1 MWLAESLRSKS
12 LIESRQGWTRSQLL
26 EHQQRSLRDLLH
38 RVWKDSPFYRE
49 YYGNHGIQ
57 EKDLSDITVRDLP
70 ILDKETLMDGFDRI
84 STDPVLR
91 RNRLEDWL
99 HSESRNPYEGRYM
112 VVHTSGSSGNM
123 GIFVY
128 DKEAWGRTRGIIMA
142 HSNLG
147 RAVNPFRRFRF
158 AMCVATHGHFGA
170 VTAAQTLPRLLFKVC
185 TCSVLDPIQTTLD
198 TLNRFQPEQLGGYST
213 TLHELAQASLDGK
226 LDIRPQAVTP
236 GGEPLSEEAAITME
250 KAWGVVPMQAYAS
263 SESMCLALSLP
274 GREGLTLMEDEHIFE
289 VLDAEGGAVA
299 PGEVGRMVMTNL
311 YNRAMPLI
319 RYDMRDYVTRGSRP
333 EGERFDSIVRVEGR
347 VNDAL
352 PVCLEDGSVDSLHPI
367 VLSEFFVPGATKFQF
382 VSESPGRVVIRY
394 RATENRDSSVREAF
408 DRLLQMKGALAST
421 SARVERT
428 EDLGVDPRTGKYR
441 LVVLAAD
448 PAEGQG
454 G

>member
-1 MWLAESLRSKS
+1 
-12 LIESRQGWTRSQLL
+12 
-26 EHQQRSLRDLLH
+26 
-38 RVWKDSPFYRE
+38 
-49 YYGNHGIQ
+49 
-57 EKDLSDITVRDLP
+57 
-70 ILDKETLMDGFDRI
+70 
-84 STDPVLR
+84 
-91 RNRLEDWL
+91 
-99 HSESRNPYEGRYM
+99 
-112 VVHTSGSSGNM
+112 
-123 GIFVY
+123 
-128 DKEAWGRTRGIIMA
+128 
-142 HSNLG
+142 
-147 RAVNPFRRFRF
+147 
-158 AMCVATHGHFGA
+158 
-170 VTAAQTLPRLLFKVC
+170 
-185 TCSVLDPIQTTLD
+185 
-198 TLNRFQPEQLGGYST
+198 
-213 TLHELAQASLDGK
+213 
-226 LDIRPQAVTP
+226 
-236 GGEPLSEEAAITME
+236 
-250 KAWGVVPMQAYAS
+250 
-263 SESMCLALSLP
+263 
-274 GREGLTLMEDEHIFE
+274 
-289 VLDAEGGAVA
+289 
-299 PGEVGRMVMTNL
+299 
-311 YNRAMPLI
+311 MPLI